1 MIVPEALVRDE
12 APLHGPDELAAGA
25 DTGTEAAGSGA
36 GTEGTEGTEGS
47 TAGPAPPNEFVAY
60 VATKPLPS
68 TELSAENSTYMLP
81 PVDVTE
87 AGMLP
92 PLNDPSKLPLLLEP
106 S

>member
-1 MIVPEALVRDE
+1 MPEGLAIVA
-12 APLHGPDELAAGA
+12 APLHGPDGLGTGALGAETGTAATAAGTATAALMPA
-25 DTGTEAAGSGA
+25 DGL
-36 GTEGTEGTEGS
+36 
-47 TAGPAPPNEFVAY
+47 GPPDEY

>member
-12 APLHGPDELAAGA
+12 APLHGPDRLAAGA
-25 DTGTEAAGSGA
+25 DTGTEAAGTDT
-36 GTEGTEGTEGS
+36 GTEGTAALLVGGL
-47 TAGPAPPNEFVAY
+47 APPDEY